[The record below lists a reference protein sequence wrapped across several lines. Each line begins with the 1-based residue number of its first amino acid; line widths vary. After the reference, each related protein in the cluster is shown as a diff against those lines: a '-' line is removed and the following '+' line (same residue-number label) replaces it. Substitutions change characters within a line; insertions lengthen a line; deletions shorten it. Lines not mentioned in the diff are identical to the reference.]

1 MTTACPWGPQQ
12 LRLKAEETAQTLTDT
27 IKDVKNEIDLLTAD
41 LTSTEGLS
49 VYTKQHY
56 ENNRDQQESAE
67 QKKTEHQT
75 TIQSLTDQMEQKKDK
90 IKELNRLAIELD
102 ITSTAIDSDTQNI
115 LETISKKLDT
125 ETRLLLDIETF
136 IDYTKIE
143 KEKSFETYMTAQVRV
158 LEQTAELSKKQKELD
173 DHKELLQTQLGIIKQ
188 QTQRELQDM
197 FQSHIHKLN
206 GYLQK
211 EMTYEEGKEISDR
224 IDSFISSLIPVSL
237 Y

>member
-1 MTTACPWGPQQ
+1 MTTTQQ

-49 VYTKQHY
+49 VYTKQHN

-143 KEKSFETYMTAQVRV
+143 KEKSFETYMAAQVRV

-188 QTQRELQDM
+188 QTHLELQDM